1 MAIPPLAWKN
11 NPGAAGIYASVI
23 DMAKWVKVQLA
34 GGKLPNYW
42 DGSARRLIS
51 ETSQQRMWSMIT
63 PIDIDVTT
71 VPSLQAAQPHFFGYG
86 EGWFLS
92 DYRGQR
98 MVWHTGGF
106 PGMVSRVTLVPSLH
120 LGAVVLT
127 NQESEDA
134 VNAITLQ
141 VLDSYMDVPK
151 TDWIEAYAEST
162 KVTTAQMSEKCAK
175 QASDRIS
182 DAKPSSTLKSY
193 AGIYRDRW
201 YGDIH
206 VWLVHSELRMRF
218 TKSPRLVGSL
228 MPWRSD
234 TFLVRWDDRTL
245 NADALIDFTKDKK
258 GHVREAHMR
267 RHSTRTAPAYDY
279 QDLRLIRVR
288 TAQIPGAEQ
297 PMTRTLA
304 AHR

>member
-11 NPGAAGIYASVI
+11 NSGAAGIYASVN
-23 DMAKWVKVQLA
+23 DMAKWVEVQLA
-34 GGKLPNYW
+34 GGKLPENG

-63 PIDIDVTT
+63 PIDIDAAT
-71 VPSLQAAQPHFFGYG
+71 VPPLQAAQPHFFGYG

-106 PGMVSRVTLVPSLH
+106 PGTVSRVTLVPALH
-120 LGAVVLT
+120 LAVVVLT

-134 VNAITLQ
+134 FNAITLH
-141 VLDSYMDVPK
+141 VLDGYIGASK
-151 TDWIEAYAEST
+151 TNWIEAYAESA
-162 KVTTAQMSEKCAK
+162 KLTTAQMSEKNAK
-175 QASDRIS
+175 QAADRVP

-193 AGIYRDRW
+193 TGIYRDRW
-201 YGDIH
+201 YGDID
-206 VWLVHSELRMRF
+206 VWLVHGELRMRF

-228 MPWRSD
+228 SPWRSD

-245 NADALIDFTKDKK
+245 NADALVDFTKDQK

-267 RHSTRTAPAYDY
+267 RESTRTAPAYDY

-288 TAQIPGAEQ
+288 NAQIRVQ
-297 PMTRTLA
+297 SSR
-304 AHR
+304 

>member
-1 MAIPPLAWKN
+1 
-11 NPGAAGIYASVI
+11 
-23 DMAKWVKVQLA
+23 
-34 GGKLPNYW
+34 
-42 DGSARRLIS
+42 
-51 ETSQQRMWSMIT
+51 MIT

-71 VPSLQAAQPHFFGYG
+71 VPSLQVAQPHFFGYG

-106 PGMVSRVTLVPSLH
+106 PGTVSRVTLVPSLH

-162 KVTTAQMSEKCAK
+162 KVTTAQMAENGAK
-175 QASDRIS
+175 QAADRVP

-201 YGDIH
+201 YGDID
-206 VWLVHSELRMRF
+206 VWLVHGELRMRF
-218 TKSPRLVGSL
+218 KKSPRLVGSL
-228 MPWRSD
+228 SHWRSD

-245 NADALIDFTKDKK
+245 NADALVAFTKDKN

-267 RHSTRTAPAYDY
+267 RQSTRTAPAYDY